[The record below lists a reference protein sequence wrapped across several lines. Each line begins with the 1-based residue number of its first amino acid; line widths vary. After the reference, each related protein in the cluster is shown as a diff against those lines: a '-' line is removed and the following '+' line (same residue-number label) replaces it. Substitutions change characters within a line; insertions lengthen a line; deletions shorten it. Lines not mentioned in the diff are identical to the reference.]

1 MDGAKTGTRRRHAQQ
16 LKRQVLAECA
26 QPGASVAKVA
36 LHHGLN
42 ANLVH
47 KWRRQAQP
55 AALPAPSF
63 LPVSVTPAPVAV
75 TSDSIRLE
83 LQRGAVTV
91 KVAWPVEAADQ
102 CAAWLREVWR

>member
-1 MDGAKTGTRRRHAQQ
+1 
-16 LKRQVLAECA
+16 
-26 QPGASVAKVA
+26 
-36 LHHGLN
+36 
-42 ANLVH
+42 
-47 KWRRQAQP
+47 
-55 AALPAPSF
+55 
-63 LPVSVTPAPVAV
+63 VAV